1 MYKRQTYRELD
12 LPRITR
18 VLAPKLQ
25 GALALHRLAQGAEFF
40 VLFASVAGLWGNPR
54 QTAYAAANAA
64 LDAFASW
71 RRAHALPAVSLAWG
85 PWSEVGMAA
94 RSDALRWAAAQGL
107 GALAPDEGAALLGRL
122 LLAGPAQLGVFP
134 FTWSRQDGAADPFL
148 ARLAPRSASA
158 DMTPASAV
166 REAVAAAFQLPA
178 DRLDLDLSLTEL
190 GLDSVVAL
198 DLRTRISRTTGVDL
212 PVQDLLRGP
221 TLRALVERVTSEA
234 PVTAADI
241 DALSDT
247 EVDALLT
254 TLLARD

>member
-1 MYKRQTYRELD
+1 
-12 LPRITR
+12 
-18 VLAPKLQ
+18 
-25 GALALHRLAQGAEFF
+25 
-40 VLFASVAGLWGNPR
+40 
-54 QTAYAAANAA
+54 
-64 LDAFASW
+64 
-71 RRAHALPAVSLAWG
+71 
-85 PWSEVGMAA
+85 
-94 RSDALRWAAAQGL
+94 
-107 GALAPDEGAALLGRL
+107 
-122 LLAGPAQLGVFP
+122 
-134 FTWSRQDGAADPFL
+134 
-148 ARLAPRSASA
+148 
-158 DMTPASAV
+158 MTPASAV